1 MSAIASFYLVPD
13 SRLPEVVAVATPAPR
28 RWLRPV
34 RDTFWEVLRGNG
46 RELERF
52 TAGSGWVFNT
62 LDLYLE
68 DRHGF
73 MYGKFG
79 DGATS
84 DLLSKARESYW
95 LALPSTAASQLL
107 VALNRVD
114 ISLSDLVAFITSEH
128 GSEQAAEEAA
138 AVQAALTTLKGWLA
152 QVPAGTTGLLS
163 VG

>member
-13 SRLPEVVAVATPAPR
+13 SRLPDVVAAAKPTSR
-28 RWLRPV
+28 RWLGPA
-34 RDTFWEVLRGNG
+34 RDTFWEVLRGSC

-68 DRHGF
+68 NRYGC
-73 MYGKFG
+73 MYGQFG
-79 DGATS
+79 DGATG
-84 DLLSKARESYW
+84 DVLSQARGSYW
-95 LALPSTAASQLL
+95 LALPSAAASQLL
-107 VALNRVD
+107 GALNQVD
-114 ISLSDLVAFITSEH
+114 LSLSDLLAFITSEH

-138 AVQAALTTLKGWLA
+138 AVQAAVTTFKGWLV